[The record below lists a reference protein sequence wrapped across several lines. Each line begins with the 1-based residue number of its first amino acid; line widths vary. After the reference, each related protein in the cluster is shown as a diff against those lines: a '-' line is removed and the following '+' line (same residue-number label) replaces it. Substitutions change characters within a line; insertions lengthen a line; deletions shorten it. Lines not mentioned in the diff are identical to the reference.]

1 MIIIIVIIIIII
13 MIIINMMIITT
24 ERGCMN
30 QPDTWIWLEADVRG
44 IYPTY
49 LIVEE
54 VPKTIEIIN

>member
-1 MIIIIVIIIIII
+1 MITMMMIIVIIIIII
-13 MIIINMMIITT
+13 INMIIITT